1 MFSIYIYMVQHGGIS
16 PFKNP
21 FSRSKKTKLDTEI
34 ITETKKYIQE
44 TKNTDYL
51 TLKQKLIS
59 EFGEEKFLNNK
70 TEIQKILE
78 SAAKQKNSMVPRGS
92 VLRPT
97 AYGKLGKASLYV
109 PKSLSVN
116 KGPSGI
122 PAEKQHLEL
131 LIYDILD
138 NKTEEINRNKNYFT
152 KSMGLTEGIAIET
165 VKNNPKFRQYV
176 EQQPRI
182 RSNIVHPNSTT
193 PFKDLFGMD
202 EDSFIKKTYKE
213 YKRNSKGGKKKSA
226 KKTKKR
232 ITKKT
237 KKRITKK
244 TKKRITKKTKKRSTR
259 KH

>member
-1 MFSIYIYMVQHGGIS
+1 MVQHGGIS

-21 FSRSKKTKLDTEI
+21 FSTSKKTKLDTEI

-44 TKNTDYL
+44 NKNTDYL
-51 TLKQKLIS
+51 TLKKKLIS

-97 AYGKLGKASLYV
+97 AYGKLGNASLYV
-109 PKSLSVN
+109 PKSAAQIPV
-116 KGPSGI
+116 PSGI

-131 LIYDILD
+131 LIYEILD
-138 NKTEEINRNKNYFT
+138 NKTKEINRNKNYFT

-165 VKNNPKFRQYV
+165 VKNNPQFRDYA
-176 EQQPRI
+176 EKQPQI
-182 RSNIVHPNSTT
+182 RRNIVSRNSRT

-202 EDSFIKKTYKE
+202 KDSFIKKTYEE
-213 YKRNSKGGKKKSA
+213 YKRNSKGGKKTT
-226 KKTKKR
+226 TKKKKL
-232 ITKKT
+232 TKKT
-237 KKRITKK
+237 KKRTMKTKRIMKK
-244 TKKRITKKTKKRSTR
+244 TKKRVVKKRKNTIKYSR
-259 KH
+259 K